1 MCVTGSL
8 YVSLFSG
15 EVIVI
20 RYQHIAGCQ
29 SLYSYI
35 LTGSGALGAAL
46 PVGSHGAGAAAVPVA
61 AAAALTLTQQV
72 FLSQDLFFWLE

>member
-1 MCVTGSL
+1 MEYRYIDRFFFFFFLRVTGLL

-35 LTGSGALGAAL
+35 LTRRR
-46 PVGSHGAGAAAVPVA
+46 VGGRSPGVSMEQANECDVA
-61 AAAALTLTQQV
+61 Q
-72 FLSQDLFFWLE
+72 